1 MPFWTKAKSAAGAQL
16 ADRIRKLASLDQRSG
31 LVFLQVKDDSNEIA
45 AALLALSQEDYA
57 EALRD
62 LLKRPNGLFRAYHL
76 PAAVFGTA
84 RARASL
90 RTARDVEIVARI
102 LLQAYGRPSLRT
114 DAAPYTFLM
123 GPLKSLLVAAVEG
136 IDKSDAELD
145 NAMRA
150 LVDLLAEEHP
160 QLGDISGRCA
170 SHLRRLDY
178 ARFESLLNR
187 WIAANRCLGKQ
198 LHILRTGLGDQ
209 TEGFQAVLLVLLDAP
224 QPEPTRE
231 WQSRWK
237 AAGLLSEAP
246 RMRDTLAQIVATGIS
261 EPMTGEGE
269 PVSLTRG
276 AIWALAE
283 WRDAQTRELLES
295 IPHSGR
301 EVPANAALWSLAQP
315 GDDES
320 IRRMLR
326 VSRNV
331 RHRGLKTRA
340 EHLLRQT
347 AQARQETPES
357 LADQLVPTYGLDKDG
372 SRTWFVDGYRVVVRL
387 TSRGEVERVI
397 TPPDGK
403 PVGSPPKELQ
413 DEPTGAW
420 QEIAATTKQL
430 KVILTEQKH
439 RLEDAMVE
447 GRSWPLHA
455 WQSTIAANPVM
466 WSLAERLVWRVRTS
480 KAEFFA
486 MPTDGNRSQL
496 HTGKEIEIPADAE
509 LSLPHPL
516 GIPPEELEGW
526 RHCVVAAEVVQPF
539 RQLFREVYEVTPVE
553 RQARDHS
560 TRFAGYSVPLA
571 QVYALT
577 KTRGWKGKLG
587 LAGFYGAGEGWKAF
601 PTKNVRV
608 CLRHGGDDP
617 QLALGVIEEV
627 FFERQE
633 TAQQTRKAWNRIAL
647 EDVDPVVFSEAMRDV
662 DLIVSAASIGR
673 QFTPREWEAL
683 RETERESWLADQPR
697 AEYLTQATAQTRGQL
712 LLELAPL
719 LGIQDRV
726 YIDGHFA
733 VVDGRL
739 GQYRVHLGT
748 SSIYM
753 EPSRHALCIVP
764 AKKEARRLLL
774 PFEEGDYMTS
784 LVFSK
789 VLMMLDDDRIIDP
802 TILRQMGRTP

>member
-1 MPFWTKAKSAAGAQL
+1 
-16 ADRIRKLASLDQRSG
+16 
-31 LVFLQVKDDSNEIA
+31 
-45 AALLALSQEDYA
+45 
-57 EALRD
+57 
-62 LLKRPNGLFRAYHL
+62 
-76 PAAVFGTA
+76 
-84 RARASL
+84 
-90 RTARDVEIVARI
+90 
-102 LLQAYGRPSLRT
+102 
-114 DAAPYTFLM
+114 M

-136 IDKSDAELD
+136 TDESDAELE

-178 ARFESLLNR
+178 PRFESLLNR
-187 WIAANRCLGKQ
+187 WIAANRCLGRQ
-198 LHILRTGLGDQ
+198 LQILRTGLSGQ

-231 WQSRWK
+231 WQGRWK
-237 AAGLLSEAP
+237 SAWQSTEAL

-283 WRDAQTRELLES
+283 WRDAQTRDLLES
-295 IPHSGR
+295 IPSSGR

-315 GDDES
+315 GDDEA
-320 IRRMLR
+320 IRRLLH

-331 RHRGLKTRA
+331 HHRGLKTRA
-340 EHLLRQT
+340 EQLLRQT
-347 AQARQETPES
+347 AEARRETPES
-357 LADQLVPTYGLDKDG
+357 LADQLVPAYGLDQDG
-372 SRTWFVDGYRVVVRL
+372 SRSWSIDGYGVVVRL
-387 TSRGEVERVI
+387 TSRGDVERVI
-397 TPPDGK
+397 TRPDGK
-403 PVGSPPKELQ
+403 SVGSPPKALQ
-413 DEPTGAW
+413 DDPTGVW
-420 QEIAATTKQL
+420 QDIAATIKQL
-430 KVILTEQKH
+430 KVTLTEQKH
-439 RLEDAMVE
+439 RLEDAMVD
-447 GRSWPLHA
+447 GRSWSIRT

-466 WSLAERLVWRVRTS
+466 RSLAKRLVWRASTG
-480 KAEFFA
+480 KFEFFA
-486 MPTDGNRSQL
+486 MPTAANRWQL
-496 HTGKEIEIPADAE
+496 HTGQEVEIPAEAV

-516 GIPPEELEGW
+516 GMPPEQLEGW
-526 RHCVVAAEVVQPF
+526 RHRVVAADVVQPF

-560 TRFAGYSVPLA
+560 ARFAGYSVPLA

-601 PTKNVRV
+601 PTKNLRVR
-608 CLRHGGDDP
+608 LRHAGDDP

-633 TAQQTRKAWNRIAL
+633 TAQQRRKAWTRIAL

-719 LGIQDRV
+719 LGVQDRV
-726 YIDGHFA
+726 HIDGHFA

-739 GQYRVHLGT
+739 GRYRIHLGT

-789 VLMMLDDDRIIDP
+789 VLMMFDDDRITDP
-802 TILRQMGRTP
+802 TILRQMGRTA